1 MKLAGFL
8 LALAGWTI
16 VLAAVALL
24 TSPAPRGGF
33 AAAGMVVQFLGL
45 ALAARAH
52 LGSRGGNA

>member
-24 TSPAPRGGF
+24 DSPAPRGGF
-33 AAAGMVVQFLGL
+33 AAAGMAVQFLGL
-45 ALAARAH
+45 GLAARAH
-52 LGSRGGNA
+52 LGSRGGRA